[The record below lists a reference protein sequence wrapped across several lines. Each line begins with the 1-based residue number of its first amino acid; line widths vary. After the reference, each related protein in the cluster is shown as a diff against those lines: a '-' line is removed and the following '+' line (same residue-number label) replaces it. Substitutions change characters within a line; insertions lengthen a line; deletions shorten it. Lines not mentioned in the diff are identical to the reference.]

1 MRIALIDS
9 RATRTLYPLGLLKL
23 GAWRK
28 RLGDK
33 CKLFPREIPS
43 RGRFDEIWISTLF
56 TFEIPEAVRLVQD
69 AKKTG
74 ARVVVGG
81 IAASLMPEPFK
92 RAGAIVRTGLIR
104 EAEREIP
111 DYSLLPD
118 PPEIVISHTSRG
130 CVRKCGF
137 CMVKNLEPEY
147 KNRPD
152 WPRDIP
158 AGAKKII
165 FFDNNW
171 LAKPIEAIRADVA
184 EIKKL
189 QARGLRKI
197 DFNQAL
203 DCRLLTDELA
213 DLIAELPHDPIRFA
227 FDGLHEDGYFQ
238 RAIERIAK
246 RKRQTIVSDV
256 LYNFTDSPED
266 FYYRI
271 REIAKLEEKF
281 KCHIVAFPMRYQPI
295 LSADP
300 NREYT
305 GPKWTPRERAAVQ
318 RIASKHSGGRG
329 TFSFTGG
336 PERSPI
342 AELEYWLGK
351 TPEDFRRLLNYPKVY
366 RLLEIRLARLRIL
379 RAEVRIRA
387 RAKAN
392 A

>member
-9 RATRTLYPLGLLKL
+9 RATRSIYPLALLKL

-33 CKLFPREIPS
+33 CKLFAREIPR
-43 RGRFDEIWISTLF
+43 RGLYDEIWISTLF
-56 TFEIPEAVRLVQD
+56 TFEIPEALALVQA

-81 IAASLMPEPFK
+81 IAASLMPEPFE
-92 RAGAIVRTGLIR
+92 RAGAKVRRGLIP
-104 EAEREIP
+104 EAELGIP

-118 PPEIVISHTSRG
+118 PPTIVISHTSRG

-137 CMVKNLEPEY
+137 CMVKDLEPEY
-147 KNRPD
+147 KNIPD
-152 WPRDIP
+152 WPRTIP

-171 LAKPIEAIRADVA
+171 LAKPIEAIRADVD

-203 DCRLLTDELA
+203 DCRLLTEELA
-213 DLIAELPHDPIRFA
+213 DLVATLPHDPIRFA

-238 RAIERIAK
+238 RAIERIVK

-271 REIAKLEEKF
+271 REIAKLEEKY

-295 LSADP
+295 LSSDP

-305 GPKWTPRERAAVQ
+305 GPKWTPRERSITQKIV
-318 RIASKHSGGRG
+318 SKHSGGRG

-336 PERSPI
+336 PERSPL

-351 TPEDFRRLLNYPKVY
+351 TPADFRRLLNYPNVRKLIDV
-366 RLLEIRLARLRIL
+366 RVARLRIKRAKL
-379 RAEVRIRA
+379 RIATRAEAIG
-387 RAKAN
+387 
-392 A
+392 

>member
-9 RATRTLYPLGLLKL
+9 RATRDLYPLGLLKL

-33 CKLFPREIPS
+33 CKLFAREIPA

-56 TFEIPEAVRLVQD
+56 TFEIPEAVRLVQA
-69 AKKTG
+69 AKKSG

-81 IAASLMPEPFK
+81 IAASLMPAPFK
-92 RAGAIVRTGLIR
+92 RAGAIVRAGLIP
-104 EAEREIP
+104 EAELETP
-111 DYSLLPD
+111 DYSLLPE

-130 CVRKCGF
+130 CIRKCGF

-171 LAKPIEAIRADVA
+171 LAKPIEAIRADVV

-189 QARGLRKI
+189 QARGVRKI
-197 DFNQAL
+197 EFNQAL

-213 DLIAELPHDPIRFA
+213 DLVAELPHDPIRFA
-227 FDGLHEDGYFQ
+227 FDGPQEDGHFQ
-238 RAIERIAK
+238 RAIERIAR
-246 RKRQTIVSDV
+246 RKKQTIMNYV
-256 LYNFTDSPED
+256 LYNFKDSPGD

-300 NREYT
+300 NREYV
-305 GPKWTPRERAAVQ
+305 GEKWTPRERAGAMM
-318 RIASKHSGGRG
+318 ILSTHSGGRG

-336 PERSPI
+336 EGRSPV
-342 AELEYWLGK
+342 EEFEYWLGK
-351 TPEDFRRLLNYPKVY
+351 TPAEFLRLINYPKLRRLLQL
-366 RLLEIRLARLRIL
+366 RLGRLRIL
-379 RAEVRIRA
+379 RAEGRIRA
-387 RAKAN
+387 RAEAGK
-392 A
+392 